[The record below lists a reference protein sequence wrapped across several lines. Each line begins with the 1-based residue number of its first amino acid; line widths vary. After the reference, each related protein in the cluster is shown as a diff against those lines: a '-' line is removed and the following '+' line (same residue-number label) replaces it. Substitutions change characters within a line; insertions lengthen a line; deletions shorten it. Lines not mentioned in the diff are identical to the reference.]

1 METGYARQFKIGNM
15 NLILVSRQ
23 EVEASKDM
31 YVNNDELTTKFIEQ
45 MDKFMM
51 NTN

>member
-1 METGYARQFKIGNM
+1 
-15 NLILVSRQ
+15 
-23 EVEASKDM
+23 M

-51 NTN
+51 NTNWQ